1 MKPHFKSVHTLSIS
15 IDTEARF
22 QVIKNIVFC
31 NQKLPIRPDSF
42 VRILLDEVSSMS
54 KIAAIKN
61 VSYQRV
67 CHVLRELEL
76 LSSEQRMQQNEKVI
90 VKRIG
95 QKKEDNIT
103 QNTEGEDA
111 EELNVSSEEVPTENW
126 RGKGDVKVPTTK
138 NRKHQAPSS
147 ILNRQVKF

>member
-15 IDTEARF
+15 NDTEARF

-95 QKKEDNIT
+95 QKKEDNISKYRRRRRGRT
-103 QNTEGEDA
+103 KC
-111 EELNVSSEEVPTENW
+111 ELRRSA
-126 RGKGDVKVPTTK
+126 D
-138 NRKHQAPSS
+138 
-147 ILNRQVKF
+147 